1 MNILEEIY
9 NYKLDFV
16 RKAKILR
23 SLDELIDQS
32 NTIKK
37 KEFEFST
44 KLKANEKINI
54 IGAVSYTHLTLPTTV
69 IV

>member
-9 NYKLDFV
+9 NYKLEFV
-16 RKAKILR
+16 RRAKILR

-37 KEFEFST
+37 KENTF
-44 KLKANEKINI
+44 N
-54 IGAVSYTHLTLPTTV
+54 
-69 IV
+69 